1 MGHAPYRSCAFIR
14 SRVLN
19 SHKSRISRL
28 KYITQAVRLAN
39 YGFGCIV
46 LISSHGHS
54 LSQGID
60 KTIILES
67 LLHRYGNSAL
77 SCAIFTYVCVSDT
90 QMPVSRK
97 VEPSNDQMSIRA
109 FSVLVYICSYSANV
123 GILLCSFSIVKPRN
137 PRCRVLK
144 GSNAQMTKCQHGSL
158 VIQCIF
164 TTIVHV
170 QPILLCCVHLSHSVT
185 AECPVAK

>member
-137 PRCRVLK
+137 RVTPGVVFSKGRMLK
-144 GSNAQMTKCQHGSL
+144 WPNASMG
-158 VIQCIF
+158 V
-164 TTIVHV
+164 
-170 QPILLCCVHLSHSVT
+170 
-185 AECPVAK
+185 